1 MGMWCNRNKGY
12 RKLPNVRNQLENS
25 FFLLSNASNPESIG
39 PAVAEISRFEYW
51 AEEVKILYTSDWIE
65 YVKIYLLNRDP

>member
-1 MGMWCNRNKGY
+1 MGTVLLDNLPRENDGDVVQQKQGI

-51 AEEVKILYTSDWIE
+51 AEEVKIL
-65 YVKIYLLNRDP
+65 